1 MSIDNIVLTP
11 NVLQE
16 LYKRTLIAD
25 TTTQQ
30 QSDSSAKK
38 NIIFLGKNQ
47 KQIIILVSNEEV
59 LYLPDEQ
66 LSFLLGILA
75 ACKLTM
81 EDVAII
87 NIKKNEAFT
96 YKTMDDELNADK
108 IFLFGVEPA
117 QIELPLQFPNYQI
130 QKYNQQVYLTAPML
144 SVLQDDKTEKMK
156 LWTCLKQVFSIG

>member
-16 LYKRTLIAD
+16 LYKRSLVAD
-25 TTTQQ
+25 NTTQPQ
-30 QSDSSAKK
+30 QASSAKK

-47 KQIIILVSNEEV
+47 KQISILVSNEEV

-66 LSFLLGILA
+66 LSFLVGILA

-87 NIKKNEAFT
+87 NIKKNDTFT
-96 YKTMDDELNADK
+96 YKTIGEELNAEK
-108 IFLFGVEPA
+108 IFLFGVDA
-117 QIELPLQFPNYQI
+117 SQIELPIQFPQYQI
-130 QKYNQQVYLTAPML
+130 QKYNQQVYLAAPML
-144 SVLQDDKTEKMK
+144 SVLQDDKAEKMK
-156 LWTCLKQVFSIG
+156 LWTCLKQVFSL

>member
-11 NVLQE
+11 HVLQE
-16 LYKRTLIAD
+16 LYKSSLVADNRTQP
-25 TTTQQ
+25 QQ
-30 QSDSSAKK
+30 DSSPKK
-38 NIIFLGKNQ
+38 NISFLGKNQ
-47 KQIIILVSNEEV
+47 KQISILVSKDEV

-66 LSFLLGILA
+66 LSFLVGILA

-87 NIKKNEAFT
+87 NLKKNAAIT
-96 YKTMDDELNADK
+96 YKTLAEELNAEK
-108 IFLFGVEPA
+108 IFLFGIESS

-144 SVLQDDKTEKMK
+144 SILQDDKGEKMK
-156 LWTCLKQVFSIG
+156 LWTCLKQVFSL